1 MGNLNIVYILDDNYR
16 IMANILI
23 CENGT
28 VVIQVNVLAL
38 RTCMQKYVEVNMCL
52 QLTFKWFSKEKEK
65 CVCVCVCVCV
75 RERERK
81 RGESSCGKF
90 FNSCFI
96 LLKDNRVFIIL
107 FFQLFCGFLKFS
119 K

>member
-1 MGNLNIVYILDDNYR
+1 MGNLNIAYILDDNYR
-16 IMANILI
+16 IMANILR

-28 VVIQVNVLAL
+28 VVIQVNVLVL
-38 RTCMQKYVEVNMCL
+38 RTCMQKYVEVM
-52 QLTFKWFSKEKEK
+52 
-65 CVCVCVCVCV
+65 CVCNLLSNGSARKRNNVCVCV
-75 RERERK
+75 REREE
-81 RGESSCGKF
+81 ESNCGKF
-90 FNSCFI
+90 FNSCCI